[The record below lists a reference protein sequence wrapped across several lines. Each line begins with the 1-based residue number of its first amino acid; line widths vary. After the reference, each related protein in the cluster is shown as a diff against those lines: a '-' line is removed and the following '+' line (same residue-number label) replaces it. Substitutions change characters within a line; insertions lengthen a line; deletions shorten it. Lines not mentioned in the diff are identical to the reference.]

1 MPAVLQSDLVEGAFH
16 PPLALMHGTNRQCS
30 CRSVDRGGS
39 RPCATAGY
47 LPDQQQEQT
56 ILGDYSSINDHLETA
71 RKHADQAET
80 EAKPELY
87 REAVDELVAAIRLLM
102 RNSTEKD
109 N

>member
-1 MPAVLQSDLVEGAFH
+1 MRDGRLPS
-16 PPLALMHGTNRQCS
+16 
-30 CRSVDRGGS
+30 RS
-39 RPCATAGY
+39 
-47 LPDQQQEQT
+47 QQEQT
-56 ILGDYSSINDHLETA
+56 MLGDYSSINDHLETA